1 MKTKYSGLFYCLL
14 LSIAIHLI
22 PNAGMAQGPAEE
34 CKTFKRANRN
44 KVWQFESYTVLE
56 SEHKVD
62 NHVIRV
68 VPAGA
73 EDSVYLYA
81 WDKTL
86 IKSFLSDRYGR
97 ILTPINLNYVEDG
110 YTLTDSIV
118 PGSRGKVN
126 RYFYGI
132 LHSDAVR
139 LTENRLG
146 QTKMYYDKAGKDSL
160 WIVNS
165 GGKLQLMTWYR
176 NGKDSLQRRW
186 NYSGQLIYEKT
197 KDTEQE
203 WNADQKLVLR
213 TFDTLIQ
220 DKTVKCRKIWHPTG
234 ALASITYHYFD
245 QPCLTWK
252 YYNAK
257 GKLIEQVRHED
268 LDKVSPVVAVMPPQ
282 AIYTSVDQM
291 EEVLPIFKQELNRK
305 LAELLCWTKFK
316 PEGVYHMQVWL
327 DPNGKLV
334 LKSLQGA
341 DAEALEP
348 DMVTIFN
355 RLSGARP
362 PKRNGRSYARLLQVN
377 LVVKEKG
384 DKQ

>member
-1 MKTKYSGLFYCLL
+1 MKTKYYGLFYCLL

-22 PNAGMAQGPAEE
+22 PKTGITQTPAEE

-56 SEHKVD
+56 SEYNIDGLVCR
-62 NHVIRV
+62 I

-73 EDSVYLYA
+73 EDSVFLYA
-81 WDKTL
+81 WDRSL
-86 IKSFLSDRYGR
+86 IKSFLSDRHGH
-97 ILTPINLNYVEDG
+97 ILTPLNLNYVENG

-118 PGSRGKVN
+118 PGSRGKLH

-132 LHSDAVR
+132 LYSDAVR

-146 QTKMYYDKAGKDSL
+146 ETKMYYDKAGKDSL
-160 WIVNS
+160 WIVHS
-165 GGKLQLMTWYR
+165 GGKLQLRTWYR

-203 WNADQKLVLR
+203 WDADQKLMQK

-220 DKTVKCRKIWHPTG
+220 DETVKCRKIWHPTG

-252 YYNAK
+252 YYNEQ
-257 GKLIEQVRHED
+257 GKLIKQIRHED
-268 LDKVSPVVAVMPPQ
+268 LDKVSPVVTVMHPEVM
-282 AIYTSVDQM
+282 YTTIDQM
-291 EEVLPIFKQELNRK
+291 EEVLPIFKHELNRK
-305 LAELLCWTKFK
+305 LAEMLCWTKLK

-327 DPNGKLV
+327 DPKGKLV

-341 DAEALEP
+341 HAEALQP
-348 DMVTIFN
+348 DMEAIFKQ
-355 RLSGARP
+355 LSWAKP
-362 PKRNGRSYARLLQVN
+362 PKRNGIPYARLLQVN
-377 LVVKEKG
+377 LVVKSKG
-384 DKQ
+384 KK